1 MQKIVLGL
9 EDIRDQRALTAS
21 VETWF
26 DVVCGTIARF
36 ENVLNDWKQDV
47 CFILTPVNTD
57 KICADRYA
65 YRVLLAIGRA
75 TQVNPHVQVRF
86 AR

>member
-1 MQKIVLGL
+1 MQKIVLCAG
-9 EDIRDQRALTAS
+9 DIHDQKALIAS
-21 VETWF
+21 VQTWF
-26 DVVCGTIARF
+26 DTVCGTLARF
-36 ENVLNDWKQDV
+36 ESVLNEWGQDV

-57 KICADRYA
+57 KICAERYA

-75 TQVNPHVQVRF
+75 AQVNPHVPVRF